1 MLAVFSQKVLDGSS
15 VWQTAGM
22 AIRAAVALGL
32 HRELSNEYYFHRQ
45 RGVPEQQK
53 SKMNDLR
60 SRMFWSAYG
69 IERMNGLILGRPF
82 SISDVDIN
90 VPVPKRTLKTEIA
103 YQVVMLWQIQSRL
116 SRFIYKPP
124 RLMGTPKELEYDEKT
139 NSVQIK

>member
-1 MLAVFSQKVLDGSS
+1 MSIIFIAKEVFQNNKK
-15 VWQTAGM
+15 Q
-22 AIRAAVALGL
+22 
-32 HRELSNEYYFHRQ
+32 NERF
-45 RGVPEQQK
+45 K
-53 SKMNDLR
+53 IKN
-60 SRMFWSAYG
+60 FWSAYG

-82 SISDVDIN
+82 SISDVDID

-116 SRFIYKPP
+116 SSFIYKPP